1 MNHDHRPLF
10 SSRKGFSHNKK
21 SFYIK
26 AFAVISLSVLG
37 LSYGIRSIT
46 PAAEK
51 LYSSIFV
58 NYDDELGITEESAVV
73 EIEQGEIPE
82 KNSIVE
88 NKIQRGE
95 SLYILLT
102 AHGLSPAEVN
112 QVSQQL
118 KGKFS
123 VKSLRPG
130 QSYRVEKDPENRFLS
145 FSLQQSMISTLHL
158 EKNLESGT
166 FHVWKEI
173 MEYDTRLASL
183 TGTIESNL
191 SLELQKNKRYS
202 LIGQLQNLF
211 ASKINFRRDIHPGTS
226 YRILY
231 EENWLGEEYA
241 NSGNIMAAEISFNG
255 STYTAYRYTDAK
267 GKTGYYD
274 ENGRSLNSF
283 FLAKPCNY
291 SRISSGFGYRRHP
304 ILGRKHFHGG
314 IDLAAPTGT
323 PVYAVADGKIVY
335 RGRKGAAGNMITIN
349 HSNGYYTKY
358 LHLSRFSSKHP
369 YGSKVHQGD
378 IIGYVGSTGRS
389 TGPHLD
395 FRVIKNGKLQNP
407 LTALKSSSSTRGV
420 SKAEMQNFMAQ
431 LSVFRA
437 QLNESNVLV
446 ANLSKKSIETST
458 ALN

>member
-1 MNHDHRPLF
+1 MKHDHRPLF
-10 SSRKGFSHNKK
+10 SSRKRYSRHLTPKHIKIFSALALL
-21 SFYIK
+21 IM
-26 AFAVISLSVLG
+26 G
-37 LSYGIRSIT
+37 LVYGIERIT
-46 PAAEK
+46 PAARD
-51 LYSSIFV
+51 LSSSLFV
-58 NYDDELGITEESAVV
+58 NYDDELGVNEESDLI
-73 EIEQGEIPE
+73 EIEQGEVPE
-82 KNSIVE
+82 KNSITE
-88 NKIQRGE
+88 KKIRKGE

-102 AHGLSPAEVN
+102 ANGLSPAEVN
-112 QVSQQL
+112 EVSKQL

-123 VKSLRPG
+123 VRSLRPG
-130 QSYRVEKDPENRFLS
+130 QSYQVEKDPDNRFLS
-145 FSLQQSMISTLHL
+145 FSLQQSLVSKLHL
-158 EKNLESGT
+158 ERDLESGA
-166 FHVWKEI
+166 FHVWQEI
-173 MEYDTRLASL
+173 MEYDTRLATL
-183 TGTIESNL
+183 TGTIASNL
-191 SLELQKNKRYS
+191 SLELQQHNRYS

-211 ASKINFRRDIHPGTS
+211 ASKINFRRDIHPGTT

-231 EENWLGEEYA
+231 EENWLDDEYA
-241 NSGNIMAAEISFNG
+241 NSGNIMAAEIAFNG
-255 STYTAYRYTDAK
+255 NTYTAYRYTDAK
-267 GKTGYYD
+267 GNTGYYD

-323 PVYAVADGKIVY
+323 PVYAVADGKIVF
-335 RGRKGAAGNMITIN
+335 RGRKGAAGNMVTIN

-358 LHLSRFSSKHP
+358 LHLSRFSSKYP
-369 YGSKVHQGD
+369 YGSRVHQGD

-395 FRVIKNGKLQNP
+395 FRVVKNGKLQNP
-407 LTALKSSSSTRGV
+407 LTELKTSAATSGV

-437 QLNESNVLV
+437 QLNENNVFV